1 MTPQTLLA
9 HNDNGQLWPATP
21 SARPGFDM
29 AASYQQALT
38 VRNLRV
44 ARGELPRGY
53 KIGFTNRQIWPRY
66 NVFAPIWGT
75 VWDTTLAFCEN
86 EKSMSLTYICQPRIE
101 PETVFCMA
109 STPPANASLEDL
121 FRAIA
126 WVAPGFEV
134 VQSHMPDWKFT
145 ALDTVVDGGLHAR
158 LLVGRTRPVGEIAAS
173 AAQLDDLLAAAKVTL
188 YNGNQVVD
196 HGAGANVLDSPLRAL
211 HYFLQQLRACPGATD
226 LMPGDVIT
234 TGTWTDAWPIKP
246 GEHWNAEFSSVL
258 PPLAVVF
265 R

>member
-29 AASYQQALT
+29 AAAYQQALA

-44 ARGELPRGY
+44 ARGDLPRGY

-75 VWDTTLAFCEN
+75 VWDTTLAFCES
-86 EKSMSLTYICQPRIE
+86 EGSMSLTYICQPRIE

-126 WVAPGFEV
+126 WVASGFEV

-145 ALDTVVDGGLHAR
+145 ASDSVADGGLHAR
-158 LLVGRTRPVGEIAAS
+158 LLVGCKRPVGEIATN
-173 AAQLDDLLAAAKVTL
+173 AAQLDDLLAAASVTL
-188 YNGNQVVD
+188 SKGNQVVD
-196 HGAGANVLDSPLRAL
+196 HGVGANVLDSPLRAL
-211 HYFLQQLRACPGATD
+211 HYFLQELRACPGTTD
-226 LMPGDVIT
+226 LVPGDVIT
-234 TGTWTDAWPIKP
+234 TGTWTDAWPIQP
-246 GEHWNAEFSSVL
+246 GEHWQAEFSSVL
-258 PPLAVVF
+258 PPLAVAF